1 MTLLE
6 VRNLSKKFPV
16 GERLFFSPLRWLHAV
31 RGVDFSIEAGKV
43 FGFVGESGSGKSTIA
58 NLIAGVYSP
67 SGGEILFKGAPLA
80 RTRKKRPVVQMV
92 FQDPETSLDPRKNVR
107 FLVSEGLMLHASESE
122 RERDT
127 KVRAILDA
135 VGLRDDVL
143 YKYPH
148 ELSGG
153 QKQRV
158 AIARALILHPE
169 LLVLDE
175 PTSAL
180 DVSVQAQILNL
191 FMELQQNFD
200 LTYLFIT
207 HDLKIA
213 SHFSDDIAVLYLGRI
228 VEQGPVAEIVDRPS
242 HPYTRAL
249 LDSVPDP
256 GRPLSRN
263 PIKGEIPS
271 PLAPPSGC
279 AFRTRCPHA
288 AEPCLAAP
296 DYHVK
301 GNKRVLCHFD
311 LSE

>member
-16 GERLFFSPLRWLHAV
+16 GERFFFAPPRWLHAV
-31 RGVDFSIEAGKV
+31 RGVDFSIRPGSV

-58 NLIAGVYSP
+58 NLIAGVYP
-67 SGGEILFKGAPLA
+67 PTEGEILLKGLPVH
-80 RTRKKRPVVQMV
+80 REKRGHRSVQMV
-92 FQDPETSLDPRKNVR
+92 FQDPETSLDPRKTVR
-107 FLVSEGLMLHASESE
+107 FQISEGLMLRGETA
-122 RERDT
+122 RERT
-127 KVRAILDA
+127 EKVCAMLEA

-143 YKYPH
+143 HKYPH

-158 AIARALILHPE
+158 AVARALVLRPE
-169 LLVLDE
+169 LLILDE

-191 FMELQQNFD
+191 FMDLQRSFN

-207 HDLKIA
+207 HDLKTI
-213 SHFSDDIAVLYLGRI
+213 SHFADDIAVLYLGRI
-228 VEQGPVAEIVDRPS
+228 VEEGPVSDVVDHPS

-249 LDSVPDP
+249 LNSVPEL
-256 GRPLSRN
+256 GRALLRA
-263 PIKGEIPS
+263 PIRGEIPS
-271 PLAPPSGC
+271 PLSPPSGC

-288 AEPCLAAP
+288 ESRCLAP
-296 DYHVK
+296 PPYRNEGK
-301 GNKRVLCHFD
+301 KRVLCHAV
-311 LSE
+311 L